1 MMLMQCFSKRLHSVT
16 PRVLQWSPYIPLDLV
31 VKVVCRGSLL
41 LVDAFDVSLGG
52 TCHETFKR
60 RVMAPPLESE
70 SEGDPDSPTRRS
82 WKDSTTYSVIPT
94 NSSFVGDG
102 GVCSATG

>member
-52 TCHETFKR
+52 TCYEAFSR
-60 RVMAPPLESE
+60 GVMA
-70 SEGDPDSPTRRS
+70 SPARVRAR
-82 WKDSTTYSVIPT
+82 
-94 NSSFVGDG
+94 G
-102 GVCSATG
+102 